1 MSPAPAGG
9 SDAAGTGQA
18 AAVRATPPA
27 AAPPAVAADT
37 ESAPRAG
44 AGGRRWTTQV
54 ARYAPIL
61 FPAAV
66 MLIFGLW
73 GLTRDSS
80 MGNDEVATRWAA
92 LLSLRELA
100 HLLSNVDAVHGLYYL
115 IMHAWVV
122 VGSSPTALR
131 VPSVIAM
138 TVGAALIA
146 VLARRLTGSGWPALF
161 AGTFMALT
169 PTISYYAQTARSYAM
184 VLTCVVAMT
193 IVLVRALDLEAAA
206 ADPRLV
212 RRWWIGYAALV
223 TLSSYLNEMALL
235 VLAAHAVTVLV
246 ARPGR
251 RVFERW
257 FVSGAIGAVLVL
269 PLLAL
274 SVKERAAIG
283 WIAPPGLN
291 DLRILFHDYFGATDI
306 VALLLL
312 ACAVVAVLPEW
323 STRQLPSSAEKPDA
337 TTTATPWWRG
347 GVSLPSVAAPLL
359 VIPAFLLLAESRV
372 LHPLYADRYVLY
384 GEAGAALLAGAG
396 AYRLGQWAARL
407 IAVPGARRALICL
420 PGVVLCVFALVL
432 QLTPDRSVRTPQSRA
447 YDFGGPSRYIE
458 AHSRRG
464 DGILYFDTFYRKA
477 ELGYPWDFTK
487 VADFAEA
494 ETPMQAGTFRGVD
507 KSFAQTLPL
516 MLRYQRIWVVGDQP
530 SATLPTALL
539 RSESETLAKRFRMTD
554 IQYFK
559 GITVTLWVRR

>member
-1 MSPAPAGG
+1 
-9 SDAAGTGQA
+9 
-18 AAVRATPPA
+18 
-27 AAPPAVAADT
+27 
-37 ESAPRAG
+37 
-44 AGGRRWTTQV
+44 
-54 ARYAPIL
+54 
-61 FPAAV
+61 
-66 MLIFGLW
+66 MLVFGLW

-138 TVGAALIA
+138 TVAAALIA

-257 FVSGAIGAVLVL
+257 FFSGAIGAVLVL

-283 WIAPPGLN
+283 WIAPPGVN

-306 VALLLL
+306 VALLLA

-323 STRQLPSSAEKPDA
+323 SPRRMPSSAEKPDG
-337 TTTATPWWRG
+337 TATPWWRG

-359 VIPAFLLLAESRV
+359 VIPAFLLLAESSV

-396 AYRLGQWAARL
+396 AYRVGRWAVRL
-407 IAVPGARRALICL
+407 LAVPGAWRALVVL
-420 PGVVLCVFALVL
+420 PGVVLCVLAFVL
-432 QLTPDRSVRTPQSRA
+432 QLTPDRSVRTPQSRDF
-447 YDFGGPSRYIE
+447 DFGGPSRYIG

-487 VADFAEA
+487 VTDFAEA
-494 ETPMQAGTFRGVD
+494 ETPTQAGTFRGVD

-516 MLRYQRIWVVGDQP
+516 MLKYQRIWVVGDQP
-530 SATLPTALL
+530 SATLSTALL
-539 RSESETLAKRFRMTD
+539 RGESETLFKRFRMVD

-559 GITVTLWVRR
+559 GITVTLWVHR

>member
-1 MSPAPAGG
+1 
-9 SDAAGTGQA
+9 
-18 AAVRATPPA
+18 
-27 AAPPAVAADT
+27 
-37 ESAPRAG
+37 
-44 AGGRRWTTQV
+44 
-54 ARYAPIL
+54 
-61 FPAAV
+61 
-66 MLIFGLW
+66 
-73 GLTRDSS
+73 
-80 MGNDEVATRWAA
+80 
-92 LLSLRELA
+92 
-100 HLLSNVDAVHGLYYL
+100 
-115 IMHAWVV
+115 
-122 VGSSPTALR
+122 
-131 VPSVIAM
+131 
-138 TVGAALIA
+138 
-146 VLARRLTGSGWPALF
+146 
-161 AGTFMALT
+161 
-169 PTISYYAQTARSYAM
+169 
-184 VLTCVVAMT
+184 
-193 IVLVRALDLEAAA
+193 
-206 ADPRLV
+206 
-212 RRWWIGYAALV
+212 V

-235 VLAAHAVTVLV
+235 VLAAHAVTVMV

-257 FVSGAIGAVLVL
+257 FFSGAIGAVLVL

-283 WIAPPGLN
+283 WIAPPGVN

-306 VALLLL
+306 VALLLV

-323 STRQLPSSAEKPDA
+323 GTRRTPSSADKPDG

-407 IAVPGARRALICL
+407 IALPGARRALICL

-447 YDFGGPSRYIE
+447 YDFGGPSRYIG

-507 KSFAQTLPL
+507 KSLAQTLPL
-516 MLRYQRIWVVGDQP
+516 ILRYQRIWVVGDQP

-539 RSESETLAKRFRMTD
+539 RGESQTLAKGFRMTD

>member
-1 MSPAPAGG
+1 MSPAPGGG
-9 SDAAGTGQA
+9 SDATATGPTALRATA
-18 AAVRATPPA
+18 AA
-27 AAPPAVAADT
+27 
-37 ESAPRAG
+37 SAPATASEAG
-44 AGGRRWTTQV
+44 PAPEVGPGPRWAARV

-61 FPAAV
+61 CPAAV
-66 MLIFGLW
+66 MLVFGLW
-73 GLTRDSS
+73 GLARDSS

-100 HLLSNVDAVHGLYYL
+100 HLLSNQDAVHGLYYL
-115 IMHAWVV
+115 IMHAWAA

-138 TVGAALIA
+138 TVAAALVA
-146 VLARRLTGSGWPALF
+146 VLARRLTGSAWPALF
-161 AGTFMALT
+161 AGIFMALT

-206 ADPRLV
+206 GDPRQV

-257 FVSGAIGAVLVL
+257 LSSGAIGAVLVL

-274 SVKERAAIG
+274 SIKERGAIG
-283 WIAPPGLN
+283 WIPRPGVN
-291 DLRILFHDYFGATDI
+291 AVRILAHDYFGASDI
-306 VALLLL
+306 VLLLL
-312 ACAVVAVLPEW
+312 VACAVVALLPER
-323 STRQLPSSAEKPDA
+323 SPRRGQPETEHQDGAPA
-337 TTTATPWWRG
+337 TTPWWRG

-372 LHPLYADRYVLY
+372 LHPLYSDRYVLY

-396 AYRLGQWAARL
+396 AYRVGQWGVRVL
-407 IAVPGARRALICL
+407 SRPTARRALIWL
-420 PGVVLCVFALVL
+420 PGVALCVLALVL

-447 YDFGGPSRYIE
+447 YDFGGPSRYIG
-458 AHSRRG
+458 AHAHRG

-477 ELGYPWDFTK
+477 DLGYPWDFTK
-487 VADFAEA
+487 VTDFAEA
-494 ETPMQAGTFRGVD
+494 KTPMQAGTFRGVD
-507 KSFAQTLPL
+507 KSLAQTLPL

-539 RSESETLAKRFRMTD
+539 RGESQSLLKHFRMTD
-554 IQYFK
+554 IQHYK
-559 GITVTLWVRR
+559 GITVTLWVQR